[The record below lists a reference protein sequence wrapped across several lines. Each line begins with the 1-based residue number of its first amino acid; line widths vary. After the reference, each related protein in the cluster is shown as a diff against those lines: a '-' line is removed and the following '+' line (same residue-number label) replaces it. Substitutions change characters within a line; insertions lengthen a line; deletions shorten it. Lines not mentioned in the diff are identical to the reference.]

1 MKFDVV
7 YSSMRL
13 LNLSIIRLSANSLR
27 IYHFI
32 YHLSFRFSFP
42 TLLKE
47 WELQFTECGF
57 QLMKLRPEIRHLSLI
72 LDGQSCERTGDTF
85 SEDVPKFTE
94 LPRG

>member
-13 LNLSIIRLSANSLR
+13 LNLSRIRVSVNSMR

-42 TLLKE
+42 TLLEE
-47 WELQFTECGF
+47 WELEFTGCGF
-57 QLMKLRPEIRHLSLI
+57 QLMRLRPEIRHLSLI
-72 LDGQSCERTGDTF
+72 SDGHSCERTGDTF
-85 SEDVPKFTE
+85 IKNP
-94 LPRG
+94 